1 MSDASVAEI
10 ADRLAIN
17 ELMYRYARMVDFR
30 QWELFDQVF
39 TADATCDY
47 TSSGDTKGS
56 AREVMAWL
64 DRALAPWPTNLH
76 FVTNLSINFEPDGN
90 AAQATCYFLGPMA
103 RGTIGSQLAITNAGL
118 YIDQLKRTSDG
129 WRITERECRMTL
141 MVGSLPTGYEIPD

>member
-47 TSSGDTKGS
+47 TSSGGTKGS